1 MQVGLIL
8 RAMGFDN
15 KTRIYLASGELF
27 GGKRFMKPFKAMFPR
42 LENHSTVG
50 PGKLEENT
58 QGLAGSAVDYMV
70 CLLSDIFI
78 PTYDGPNNFA
88 NNLMHGPLHVLRFP
102 DHDHHQ
108 TGRPLPRYYACQDQ
122 NRYGYINNVSISKVH
137 CTHTCHSAS
146 GKNK

>member
-50 PGKLEENT
+50 PGKLQENT
-58 QGLAGSAVDYMV
+58 L
-70 CLLSDIFI
+70 
-78 PTYDGPNNFA
+78 GP
-88 NNLMHGPLHVLRFP
+88 R
-102 DHDHHQ
+102 
-108 TGRPLPRYYACQDQ
+108 
-122 NRYGYINNVSISKVH
+122 
-137 CTHTCHSAS
+137 AS
-146 GKNK
+146 GISS